1 MVGHGVAA
9 DEMNTQI
16 GVSPDHKKGRFGQL
30 HRIWKRLDEE
40 WLKPWFGGLPRTVTA
55 LEKQH
60 ALLRQE
66 LDEAQEA
73 LRRDQEAVATREEL
87 VGSLELEIADK
98 ARQITLVRC
107 C

>member
-1 MVGHGVAA
+1 MAQA
-9 DEMNTQI
+9 
-16 GVSPDHKKGRFGQL
+16 FG
-30 HRIWKRLDEE
+30 
-40 WLKPWFGGLPRTVTA
+40 
-55 LEKQH
+55 
-60 ALLRQE
+60 QE

-107 C
+107 CC